1 MIAPL
6 PSAMPRKANVIHQ
19 QILSGLLANKT
30 TTRTELRE
38 RRDKKGAWTQ
48 QEVPV
53 SVPTLAGN
61 VSEENVDR
69 IARRWIR

>member
-19 QILSGLLANKT
+19 QILAALIAQPSRSNRLA
-30 TTRTELRE
+30 
-38 RRDKKGAWTQ
+38 Q
-48 QEVPV
+48 
-53 SVPTLAGN
+53 N